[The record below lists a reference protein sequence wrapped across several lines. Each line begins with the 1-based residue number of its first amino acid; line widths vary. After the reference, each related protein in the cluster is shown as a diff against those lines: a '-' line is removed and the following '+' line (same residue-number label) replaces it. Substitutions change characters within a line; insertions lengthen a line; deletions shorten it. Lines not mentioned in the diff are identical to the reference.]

1 MRYSELLFLHDYV
14 CEEDVI
20 DEGGIYREWKSDI
33 SKYSIVRI
41 NNHIYLKYG
50 GFSLCSKYYNEDCS
64 DWNDLISSS
73 TD

>member
-33 SKYSIVRI
+33 SKYSIV
-41 NNHIYLKYG
+41 
-50 GFSLCSKYYNEDCS
+50 
-64 DWNDLISSS
+64 
-73 TD
+73 